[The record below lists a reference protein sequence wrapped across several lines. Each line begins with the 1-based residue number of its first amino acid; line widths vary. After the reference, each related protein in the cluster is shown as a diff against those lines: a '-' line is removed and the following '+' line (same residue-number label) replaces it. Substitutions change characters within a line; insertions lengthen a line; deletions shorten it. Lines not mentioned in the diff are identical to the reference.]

1 MLKRFP
7 PNYRTDQE
15 LRDLQLAGLRWTV
28 EHAWNNSSF
37 YRKRLD
43 ESGVSPGSIRSL
55 EDLGRVPFTTADDL
69 RDGYPLPL
77 LSVPTRDILRIH
89 SSSGTTGKRKILC
102 YTRKDIDDW
111 QDMFSRCYEMAGLS
125 REDRVQICVGY
136 GLWSAGAGFQLGA
149 ERFGAMAIPSGP
161 GNLELQ
167 CNFLIDLQTTVLCCT
182 ASMGLLVAEEVH
194 ARSLRGRLR
203 LKKVILGAERTS
215 QAMLQT
221 IRDLLGVEEVYDI
234 PGLTE
239 LYGPGTGLS
248 CRHNVGIHYWSDYY
262 ILEIL
267 DPESLVPVAPGE
279 IGEMVYTTLR
289 KEGAPLIRY
298 RSRDLTRAI
307 PGQCP
312 CGSPLPRHDRIVG
325 RSDDMFIVRGVNI
338 YPSHVDEILSREKG
352 GGSEFQI
359 HLDHYEDGKDYMALK
374 VEREDEGR
382 PEADT
387 ALAAKIE
394 RAVRKETLVGYQS
407 LPWTERKAKRV
418 FDDRTSDAGGSLK
431 NACILF
437 RDCVGTSTKGVFYGK
452 HEPHVEPLVV
462 AQLT

>member
-7 PNYRTDQE
+7 PHFRTDQE
-15 LRDLQLAGLRWTV
+15 LRDLQLAGLRRTV
-28 EHAWNNSSF
+28 EHVWNNSPF
-37 YRKRLD
+37 YRKRLE

-55 EDLGRVPFTTADDL
+55 ADLRRFPFTTADDL

-77 LSVPTRDILRIH
+77 LAVPTRDILRIH

-102 YTRKDIDDW
+102 YTRKDLDDW
-111 QDMFSRCYEMAGLS
+111 QDMFGRCYEMAGLS
-125 REDRVQICVGY
+125 SEDRVQICVGY
-136 GLWSAGAGFQLGA
+136 GLWTAGAGFQLGA

-167 CNFLIDLQTTVLCCT
+167 CNFLIDLETTVLCCT

-194 ARSLRGRLR
+194 ARGLRGRLR

-267 DPESLVPVAPGE
+267 DPSSLVPVAPGE

-289 KEGAPLIRY
+289 KEAAPLLRY
-298 RSRDLTRAI
+298 RSRDLTRLI
-307 PGQCP
+307 EGPCP
-312 CGSPLPRHDRIVG
+312 CGCILPRHDRILG
-325 RSDDMFIVRGVNI
+325 RSDDMIIFRGVNI
-338 YPSHVDEILSREKG
+338 YPGQVDEVLSRIDG
-352 GGSEFQI
+352 IGSELQVRLA
-359 HLDHYEDGKDYMALK
+359 HREDGKDYMTIK
-374 VEREDEGR
+374 VERGKQTSEG
-382 PEADT
+382 ADA
-387 ALAAKIE
+387 ALARTVSSEVK
-394 RAVRKETLVGYQS
+394 RA
-407 LPWTERKAKRV
+407 
-418 FDDRTSDAGGSLK
+418 
-431 NACILF
+431 
-437 RDCVGTSTKGVFYGK
+437 
-452 HEPHVEPLVV
+452 
-462 AQLT
+462 